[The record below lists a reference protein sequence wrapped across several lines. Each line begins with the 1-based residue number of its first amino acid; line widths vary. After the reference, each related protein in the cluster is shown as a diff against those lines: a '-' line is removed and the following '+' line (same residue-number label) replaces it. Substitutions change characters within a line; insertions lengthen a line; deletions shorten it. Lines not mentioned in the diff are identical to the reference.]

1 MNRVHT
7 SQTLPLILMVTA
19 AVWAAHATEKN
30 GGAAPAATNGAYAV
44 TFSVK
49 APTTVASGSTVT
61 CKARIAPRLSAL
73 NSLTGQAAPAQSAQ
87 GVATLV
93 GTSANCT
100 VVLPFSFAGV
110 GPRDKAN
117 LSYEIDAASG
127 SSLEAVRKQDG
138 IVVSYPQAGGIA
150 SVRLDVNF

>member
-7 SQTLPLILMVTA
+7 PQTLPLLLMVTA
-19 AVWAAHATEKN
+19 AVWAAHATEKIS
-30 GGAAPAATNGAYAV
+30 GAAPATTNGAYAV
-44 TFSVK
+44 TFRVK
-49 APTTVASGSTVT
+49 APTTVSSGSIVT

-73 NSLTGQAAPAQSAQ
+73 DSLTGQTAPAQSAQ

-93 GTSANCT
+93 GASANCT

-110 GPRDKAN
+110 DPRDKAS
-117 LSYEIDAASG
+117 LSYEIDAANGSG
-127 SSLEAVRKQDG
+127 LEAVRKQDG
-138 IVVSYPQAGGIA
+138 IAVPYPQAGGIA